1 MPALILKLSEL
12 RVPSKTARGTCPS
25 NKNDGNYVNREK
37 YLRLKIILQRGRMM
51 AALPLYLQHHYKS
64 FYCH

>member
-12 RVPSKTARGTCPS
+12 RVPSKTARRTCPS
-25 NKNDGNYVNREK
+25 NKNNGNYVNREK

-51 AALPLYLQHHYKS
+51 AALPLYLHHYKS